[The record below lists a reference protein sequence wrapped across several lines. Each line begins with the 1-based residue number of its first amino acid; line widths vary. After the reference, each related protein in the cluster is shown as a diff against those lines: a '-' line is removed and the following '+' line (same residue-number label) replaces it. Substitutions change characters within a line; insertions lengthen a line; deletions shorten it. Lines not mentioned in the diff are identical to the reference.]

1 MRKLIFILFLGLS
14 NMLAYSQS
22 HMEGVSFV
30 SDDYIEK
37 WADVPVI
44 RSINGGTVFK
54 IKYEGEWSNDMKGAF
69 EYACKIWEEQ
79 MPPCLPIKITAEV
92 GELWNSI
99 DSNAISEFYILANK
113 FNDGFNDY
121 RRTPIISMKGILL
134 MEYNNNNSIQ
144 FINDPEYP
152 KYLDTDSDEYDI
164 KITYSKKIL
173 EECYF
178 TLEPT
183 TWEDYDKYDFVSIVL
198 RDLAHCIGFNCP
210 LLENTDSAVKQ
221 LSNFE
226 RDKFTYFHNLVYNA
240 LGTSDPVQAYQ
251 NATKGTIPLTIEDYG
266 TLNLYA
272 PNPWQDYVSLNYF
285 VVPTGGRGLPFVLSP
300 LFGRGSMVRDIT
312 DPGYLALFKNA
323 LGWKTYHATG
333 SNSLRVNLA
342 GSTDSVIP
350 YKGSIFMSGS
360 SSRARSFSYQEEIPV
375 AATIKPSMVAA
386 SAADD
391 DNYEDFLF
399 SEYMTPYHHFYRP
412 EYGKDGRGWSV
423 SLLKKDGTWDVVYDN
438 WDYWKDLDIT
448 SSDMVFHCENE
459 EYARTCDGYL
469 RGRIT
474 HATHEDSYYGG
485 YDVYDVTFAALDY
498 VPQKPHMAF
507 DGVVET
513 PQARKMSVAQADYDE
528 YLRDV
533 KIGIKNLEGTD
544 RIIVEQ
550 LIEGDRIP
558 TKFEVEDFKKGYFIA
573 TVDKEFYSWFTIV
586 AENKNGSVRS
596 ETLEIAPLEP
606 AEEYSFDVKI
616 SDETITIA
624 GNNRRLYERNGLA
637 RYEIAPLSGIATTA
651 SLAGEIE
658 ENRAEISIA
667 DLPGGVYALNYYD
680 RRGTRYSQKFVKRAR

>member
-1 MRKLIFILFLGLS
+1 MRKLFVMLFLGLV

-30 SDDYIEK
+30 SDDYIKK
-37 WADVPVI
+37 WADVPVV

-79 MPPCLPIKITAEV
+79 MPPCLPIKIIAEL

-99 DSNAISEFYILANK
+99 DSNAISEFNILADK

-144 FINDPEYP
+144 FVNDPEYP

-198 RDLAHCIGFNCP
+198 RDLAHCIGFNCT
-210 LLENTDSAVKQ
+210 LLEKTDSAVKQ
-221 LSNFE
+221 LANFE
-226 RDKFTYFHNLVYNA
+226 SDKFTYFDNLIYNA

-251 NATKGTIPLTIEDYG
+251 NATKGTVPLTIEDYG

-285 VVPTGGRGLPFVLSP
+285 VVPTNGRGLPFVLSSD
-300 LFGRGSMVRDIT
+300 FGRGSMVRDIT
-312 DPGYLALFKNA
+312 DPGYPALFKNA

-333 SNSLRVNLA
+333 SGSPQVNMSGA
-342 GSTDSVIP
+342 TDSVIP
-350 YKGSIFMSGS
+350 YKASISMSRS
-360 SSRARSFSYQEEIPV
+360 SSRARSFSYQDEIPAV
-375 AATIKPSMVAA
+375 ETVQKSRAV
-386 SAADD
+386 SAVDD

-399 SEYMTPYHHFYRP
+399 HDFMTPYHHFYRP
-412 EYGKDGRGWSV
+412 EHGKDGYGWSV
-423 SLLKKDGTWDVVYDN
+423 SVLKKDGTWDVLYDTYE
-438 WDYWKDLDIT
+438 YWKDLDIT
-448 SSDMVFHCENE
+448 SSDMVFHCSDE

-474 HATHEDSYYGG
+474 HAEREDSYYGG

-513 PQARKMSVAQADYDE
+513 PQVRTMAVAQADYDE
-528 YLRDV
+528 YLRDI

-658 ENRAEISIA
+658 ENCAEISIA